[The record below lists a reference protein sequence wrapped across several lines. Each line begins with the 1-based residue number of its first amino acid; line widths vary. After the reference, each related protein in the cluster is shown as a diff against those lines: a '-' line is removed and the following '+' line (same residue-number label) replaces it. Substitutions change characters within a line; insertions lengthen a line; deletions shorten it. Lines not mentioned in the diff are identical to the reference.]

1 MNIVSLIGRLTAD
14 PELKHTQSGTAMTR
28 FTLAVDRAYT
38 KPGEEKQAD
47 FITIVAWQQK
57 AEFVCKYF
65 SKGRRMALTGS
76 IRTGS
81 YTAQDGSKRYTT
93 EVFADNIEFCD
104 SKKDFSPSD
113 SGYGE
118 GNSYNSYSNNRQS
131 SYRSEPAPAPS
142 YSSGNVEDYS
152 GTLTDDDLPF

>member
-65 SKGRRMALTGS
+65 
-76 IRTGS
+76 
-81 YTAQDGSKRYTT
+81 
-93 EVFADNIEFCD
+93 
-104 SKKDFSPSD
+104 
-113 SGYGE
+113 
-118 GNSYNSYSNNRQS
+118 
-131 SYRSEPAPAPS
+131 
-142 YSSGNVEDYS
+142 
-152 GTLTDDDLPF
+152 